1 MITIKIGS
9 AERRD
14 GDMNARWITDQ
25 VNARLREGKKFCVL
39 FKVNCGGVNLSL
51 PSRDCPKAGGDG
63 RKPKAKEEYI
73 LDEWRK
79 KGFLEHDIKLG
90 MVVSFW
96 KFVKEKCA

>member
-14 GDMNARWITDQ
+14 GDINSRWITDQ
-25 VNARLREGKKFCVL
+25 VNVRLREGKKICVL
-39 FKVNCGGVNLSL
+39 FKVNCRDVNLSL
-51 PSRDCPKAGGDG
+51 PSRDCPKAGGGG

-79 KGFLEHDIKLG
+79 KGFLEHDIKPG